1 MTTSLEIEHPECI
14 SHLLSHE
21 LLSALS
27 RDFTSLT
34 GVGVGFMDKDGVKIV
49 ITNPHESFCTSLTGA
64 NVELIGY
71 CRMTREKLAV
81 LHESVVASQKLRQE
95 EITHHT
101 CMYGMRYSVTAVMLE
116 GDTVGYCFLGP
127 YIEPEYELPAVEL
140 IKKMD
145 GVGTEQIESFFS
157 RLRPLE
163 RKEAGSMLQ
172 SLRGILD
179 VVNIYAYKVQVASQM
194 QHISMEEN
202 YRILLDK
209 NRELQDTKIRLE
221 ELDRLK
227 SNILSTI
234 SHELRTP
241 LTSIIGYSDMLLGQ
255 SGESLTAD
263 QKKFVKT
270 INEKGGALLNMINKI
285 LDVASIESGRFE
297 LSKEKY
303 PISKL
308 IESAIDRV
316 RAESARLDVKIEY
329 GKSEEPILVYGDPS
343 SIEKAIY
350 HVIDN
355 AVKFSPPAGVVQVQM
370 RRVNPETDTSECR
383 GFVIMAPALRSVE
396 IMVRD
401 FGTGIADE
409 MKEKIF
415 EPFFQSD
422 DATTRTYGGLGL
434 GLALVKQYV
443 WANHGQIFVESQEGM
458 GSTFYIRL
466 PVQD

>member
-1 MTTSLEIEHPECI
+1 MTTSAEIEHPDCI

-21 LLSALS
+21 LLSELS
-27 RDFTSLT
+27 RHFTILM
-34 GVGVGFMDKDGVKIV
+34 GVGVGFIDRDGVKIV
-49 ITNPHESFCTSLTGA
+49 ITNPNQDFCASMTGE
-64 NVELIGY
+64 NVELMGY

-81 LHESVVASQKLRQE
+81 LHETVVASQKLMQD

-101 CMYGMRYSVTAVMLE
+101 CMYGFRYSVAAVLLE
-116 GDTVGYCFLGP
+116 GDPIGYCFLGP
-127 YIEPEYELPAVEL
+127 YIEPDYELPAGEL

-145 GVGTEQIESFFS
+145 GIGVEQIERFFS
-157 RLRPLE
+157 GLKPLQ
-163 RKEAGSMLQ
+163 RKQAGSMLQ
-172 SLRGILD
+172 SVLGTVDI
-179 VVNIYAYKVQVASQM
+179 VNSYAYKVQVASQM

-202 YRILLDK
+202 YRILLEK
-209 NRELQDTKIRLE
+209 NRELQETKIRLE

-255 SGESLTAD
+255 SGESLTDD
-263 QKKFVKT
+263 QKKFVQT

-303 PISKL
+303 PVNKL
-308 IESAIDRV
+308 IESAIDRI
-316 RAESARLDVKIEY
+316 RAESSRLDVKIEY
-329 GKSEEPILVYGDPS
+329 GKSDEPILVYGDPS

-370 RRVNPETDTSECR
+370 RRVNPESESPECR
-383 GFVIMAPALRSVE
+383 GFVIMAPALKSVE